1 MHRHSLTLLLTI
13 AGLIPCR
20 CLPSSRLGSVS
31 WPQRH
36 GSLGGQQ
43 EPASQLLHHGECLW
57 KKTLGTGIACPIISG
72 GRCIETAVTGK
83 KGQEQFVVSA
93 FDALTGK
100 DPWKTSFPAGK
111 LPEITWP
118 NQHAS

>member
-1 MHRHSLTLLLTI
+1 MHRHSQTLLLTI
-13 AGLIPCR
+13 AGLIALS
-20 CLPSSRLGSVS
+20 LPSRAADWDQFRGPNATGVS
-31 WPQRH
+31 ADSKNLPVNF
-36 GSLGGQQ
+36 STT
-43 EPASQLLHHGECLW
+43 ENVVW

-100 DPWKTSFPAGK
+100 DLWLS
-111 LPEITWP
+111 LI
-118 NQHAS
+118 HI